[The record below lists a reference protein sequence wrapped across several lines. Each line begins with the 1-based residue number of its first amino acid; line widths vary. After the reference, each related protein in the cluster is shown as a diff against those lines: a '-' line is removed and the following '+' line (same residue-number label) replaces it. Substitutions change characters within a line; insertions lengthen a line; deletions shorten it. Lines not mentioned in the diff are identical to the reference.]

1 MKLYIVTLLL
11 DGMPWLPC
19 HLPVFNQL
27 NTEIADWEWH
37 VIEGVA
43 APVADTSWC
52 KPMEPR
58 VSNDGSHEYMR
69 ELQHYHPRVRHY
81 FQKEWPGKTF
91 MLNHALA
98 NMKESGVLLEV
109 DVDEIWKT
117 WQIERIIESIS
128 VRQDLD
134 HLKFH
139 CRYFLGPNKIIT
151 SKNTYGNHD
160 AYEWIRAWRYTPGTF
175 FTCHEPPRYG
185 SQQKT
190 ESQDAVDGW
199 IGPFQHYA
207 YATEKQVAFK
217 EQYYGYAGAVE
228 QWKALQANTV
238 WPCNAK
244 NFLKWITDETV
255 VDILK

>member
-1 MKLYIVTLLL
+1 MKLHIVTLLL

-27 NTEIADWEWH
+27 SIPWDWS

-52 KPMEPR
+52 KRIEPR

-69 ELQHYHPRVRHY
+69 ELQHYHPRVRYY

-98 NMKESGVLLEV
+98 NIHEHGILLEV
-109 DVDEIWKT
+109 DVDEIWT
-117 WQIERIIESIS
+117 AQQIENI
-128 VRQDLD
+128 VRMFENHEDIDYAQ
-134 HLKFH
+134 FH

-160 AYEWIRAWRYTPGTF
+160 AYEWYRAWRYTPGVF
-175 FTCHEPPRYG
+175 FKCHEPPVYG
-185 SQQKT
+185 ERSLVGATHVTTDK
-190 ESQDAVDGW
+190 EV
-199 IGPFQHYA
+199 GPFQHYA
-207 YATEKQVAFK
+207 YATERQVAFK

-238 WPCNAK
+238 WPCKAK
-244 NFLKWITDETV
+244 DFLKWITDETV